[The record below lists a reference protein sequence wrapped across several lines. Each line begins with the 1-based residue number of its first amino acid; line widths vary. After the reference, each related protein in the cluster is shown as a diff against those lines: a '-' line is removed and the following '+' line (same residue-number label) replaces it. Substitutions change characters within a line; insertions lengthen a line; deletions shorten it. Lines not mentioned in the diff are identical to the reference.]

1 MGFQAIFTL
10 LLLYFS
16 QQNHALHMPRPP
28 EHIHG
33 LTFHNAVAFLLKNC
47 KSLARLSGPQEMYTT
62 FEGAI
67 LHTELMNFKELPL
80 RGGSI
85 KTTSYLRPEAASFS
99 ICSPASPAMNF
110 TFFKLLSLQ
119 FVRASF
125 TASRLSS
132 TPVTDKAL
140 SEAQMPIV
148 PIPLY
153 ASKHFPFR

>member
-1 MGFQAIFTL
+1 
-10 LLLYFS
+10 
-16 QQNHALHMPRPP
+16 
-28 EHIHG
+28 
-33 LTFHNAVAFLLKNC
+33 
-47 KSLARLSGPQEMYTT
+47 MYTT

-85 KTTSYLRPEAASFS
+85 NTTSYLRPEAASFS

-140 SEAQMPIV
+140 SEAQIPIV

-153 ASKHFPFR
+153 ASKTFSFHYTYKNIIPVSIVQIFYHIFAVSNTPR